1 MYEKKNK
8 IHGVWCHRVENK
20 GQMST
25 QVREE
30 IQTGLLLIVLAE
42 KKRVITSQILIEF
55 RINAKQKN

>member
-1 MYEKKNK
+1 MFEKKNK

-55 RINAKQKN
+55 RINSKLKN

>member
-42 KKRVITSQILIEF
+42 KKKSNYITDIN
-55 RINAKQKN
+55 RIQDKCQAKN

>member
-1 MYEKKNK
+1 MFEKKNK